1 MSNSRFHPGALVS
14 MVYLKNSRSIIG
26 SDLEL
31 QPNPLIGFDFHQH
44 HIWLVSCFSKVTST
58 TSKVIRKLEPNE
70 VVMLLSVPCKDSDI
84 DVMRV
89 SGHLETEGS

>member
-1 MSNSRFHPGALVS
+1 M
-14 MVYLKNSRSIIG
+14 
-26 SDLEL
+26 
-31 QPNPLIGFDFHQH
+31 
-44 HIWLVSCFSKVTST
+44 SCFSKVTST

-89 SGHLETEGS
+89 SGHLETEGSNDAKNQVRVGSRLFFGGLRKL